1 MTVNRL
7 DLLFTRDSSEFLI
20 SHPDCVIT
28 GGPIDEFV
36 FTDCNGG
43 VQHATKINNF
53 ARLTFHERFPE
64 CLNERKVDPERFQEV
79 FPNETLPEDSLE
91 GFHFFD
97 REALRRWI
105 VDEQKRTCPICV
117 RRMDELLVC
126 PYLTEK
132 FNERREELLQEA
144 PVIEKL
150 TGEHV
155 VNVEPS
161 SVLQDRQCM
170 ASLFLVEMALFAKNG
185 EDPLV
190 SDFVPETGLIAWCLE
205 RDEEDA
211 KSILDAIRR
220 EKAMTHVNIRV
231 LKQNPLADVIKK
243 IIDAYLESL
252 GTGQDGESIRGA
264 QMQLF
269 MQCFF
274 GDNTNWTLYNSLM
287 THGNLTLT
295 YELADVVMVPPDK
308 RRLILPR
315 MNHDEVKAEAKQ
327 KLKFRGLVGLVV
339 ASVTLFYLFRSIYR
353 YFKAPDS
360 TIKT

>member
-7 DLLFTRDSSEFLI
+7 DLLFSDVR
-20 SHPDCVIT
+20 HPDCVIM
-28 GGPIDEFV
+28 GGEIEEFV

-43 VQHATKINNF
+43 VQHAKKINNF
-53 ARLTFHERFPE
+53 ARLTFDERFQE
-64 CLNERKVDPERFQEV
+64 CISDGKVDPERFREV
-79 FPNETLPEDSLE
+79 FPDETLPEDSLE

-97 REALRRWI
+97 RAALHRWI
-105 VDEQKRTCPICV
+105 FDEQKRTCPICV
-117 RRMDELLVC
+117 QTVDELLVS

-132 FNERREELLQEA
+132 FNQRREELLREA
-144 PVIEKL
+144 PPIVKL

-161 SVLQDRQCM
+161 SVLQDRQCI
-170 ASLFLVEMALFAKNG
+170 ATLFLVEMALFAKRG
-185 EDPLV
+185 EDPLAP
-190 SDFVPETGLIAWCLE
+190 DFSPTEGLIAWCLE

-220 EKAMTHVNIRV
+220 EKAMTHVNIGV
-231 LKQNPLADVIKK
+231 LKQNPLTDVIKNV
-243 IIDAYLESL
+243 IDAYLESL
-252 GTGQDGESIRGA
+252 GSREEGESIRGA

-287 THGNLTLT
+287 IHANLTLT
-295 YELADVVMVPPDK
+295 YELADVVMVPPNK

-315 MNHDEVKAEAKQ
+315 MNHENVKAEAKQ
-327 KLKFRGLVGLVV
+327 RLKLRGLVGLVV

-353 YFKAPDS
+353 YFKEPTATTKS
-360 TIKT
+360 